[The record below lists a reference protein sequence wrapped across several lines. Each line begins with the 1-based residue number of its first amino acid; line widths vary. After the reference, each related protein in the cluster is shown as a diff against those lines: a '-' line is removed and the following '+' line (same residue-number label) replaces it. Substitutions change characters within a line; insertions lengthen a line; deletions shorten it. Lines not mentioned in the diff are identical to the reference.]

1 LFSTTLADDNN
12 IRSIVGLATITL
24 ILVIGMQRVPAFGQ
38 STSNFVL
45 TVNTQYSNGQ
55 SLSGLWTTLTQ
66 NGQVVA
72 SGFSPVQFTLV
83 SGQQY
88 VVAVSDYQT
97 TVFDHWQDTGSTSA
111 SRTISITQNTAITAL
126 YKSAS
131 GSFPVTQMSDT
142 TVTFGSLTYIGR
154 QINAEY
160 ATPSSQ
166 LVGKSIDSITLQ
178 LQKVGSPPGTFQV
191 GVFNTDGTP
200 KKSFEIRD
208 ISTLSS
214 TLQDYEFRLSNSELY
229 IIQAGDRIG
238 IKYNGGSSSSGV
250 SVMIDRNLAD
260 PFDGTNS
267 YRTRYESSW
276 LADNGED
283 MYMILKQTHASA
295 NSAPT
300 AANKSV
306 STNENNPIAI
316 ALSGSDPD
324 GQPVK
329 FYIVKPPSHG
339 ILGIV
344 NQSTRTVNY
353 TPYDYVDG
361 SDSFTFVASDGSLD
375 SNVAT
380 VSINVVNT
388 VAKTTSQAVIITVE
402 QNGHDVTGMHT
413 WLYHN
418 NVLMNEGFSHVAF
431 DVNNGQQY
439 AISID
444 NFQDYIFDH
453 WADTG
458 STNPARTFSISQ
470 DTPFYAVYKIAKLTV
485 KSQDSAGH
493 RLDGFWT
500 TIAENGQVTQTGFTP
515 VQFQLVSG
523 RQYVVSVSNYG
534 QWVFDH
540 WLDNGSTNP
549 NRTISIT
556 QATTLT
562 ATYRS
567 AP

>member
-1 LFSTTLADDNN
+1 LFSAFAHENN
-12 IRSIVGLATITL
+12 VRSIVALAAIILLIT
-24 ILVIGMQRVPAFGQ
+24 GMQEAPAFGQ
-38 STSNFVL
+38 TASNFVL

-55 SLSGLWTTLTQ
+55 PLSGLWTTLTQ

-72 SGFSPVQFTLV
+72 SGFSPIQFTLV

-88 VVAVSDYQT
+88 IVTVSNYQT
-97 TVFDHWQDTGSTSA
+97 IVFDHWQDTGSTSA
-111 SRTISITQNTAITAL
+111 SRAISITQNTAITAL
-126 YKSAS
+126 YRSPT
-131 GSFPVTQMSDT
+131 GSFPVTHMSDT

-160 ATPSSQ
+160 VTPSSQ
-166 LVGKSIDSITLQ
+166 LVGKTIDSITLQ
-178 LQKVGSPPGTFQV
+178 LQRVGSPPGTFQV
-191 GVFNTDGTP
+191 GVFNADLTP

-208 ISTLSS
+208 TSTLSGS
-214 TLQDYEFRLSNSELY
+214 LQNYEFRLSNNELY
-229 IIQAGDRIG
+229 TIQAGDRIG
-238 IKYNGGSSSSGV
+238 VKYNGGSSSSGV
-250 SVMIDRNLAD
+250 SVMIDRNLSD
-260 PFDGTNS
+260 PFDGANS

-276 LADNGED
+276 LTDTGED
-283 MYMILKQTHASA
+283 MYMILKQTHASSA

-300 AANKSV
+300 AASQSV
-306 STNENNPIAI
+306 STNENRTVTIT
-316 ALSGSDPD
+316 LSGSDPD

-329 FYIVKPPSHG
+329 FYIAKPPSHG
-339 ILGIV
+339 ILGVI
-344 NQSTRTVNY
+344 NQATRTVNY
-353 TPYDYVDG
+353 IPYDYFDG
-361 SDSFTFVASDGSLD
+361 NDSFTFVANDGSLD
-375 SNVAT
+375 SSAAT

-413 WLYHN
+413 WLYSN
-418 NVLMNEGFSHVAF
+418 NVLINEGFSHVAF

-439 AISID
+439 ALSID

-485 KSQDSAGH
+485 NSQDSAGH
-493 RLDGFWT
+493 RLDGFWI

-523 RQYVVSVSNYG
+523 RQYTLSVSNYG
-534 QWVFDH
+534 QWAFDH

-549 NRTISIT
+549 NRTVSIT
-556 QATTLT
+556 QATSLT
-562 ATYRS
+562 AVYRS
-567 AP
+567 TP